1 MDNNNINEKEKK
13 EIEVNPALKFQ
24 SDLQSIMKIQENIIQ
39 VTQTSKENF
48 HYSNEVCKEQLNTYK
63 DNITKY
69 GKYLSMIKG
78 ELELISQT
86 LVKIKQLKKQKE

>member
-1 MDNNNINEKEKK
+1 MDNNNINEGEKK
-13 EIEVNPALKFQ
+13 KIEVNPALKFQ
-24 SDLQSIMKIQENIIQ
+24 SDLQSIMKMQESIIQ
-39 VTQTSKENF
+39 VTQTAKENF
-48 HYSNEVCKEQLNTYK
+48 HYSNEVCKEQLKTYK
-63 DNITKY
+63 ENITKY

>member
-1 MDNNNINEKEKK
+1 MDNNNINEGEKK

-24 SDLQSIMKIQENIIQ
+24 SDLQSIMKMQENIIQ
-39 VTQTSKENF
+39 VTQTAKENF
-48 HYSNEVCKEQLNTYK
+48 HYSNEVCKEQLKTYK
-63 DNITKY
+63 ENITKY